1 MRSGIG
7 ERLRRLWSWRAGS
20 ASTSLT
26 NKARVT
32 TSGEPWDAHPFSIG
46 LPTSTDE
53 VQAKAAGTDGP
64 QVSGEGGRDEETHQ
78 LAMPSY
84 RPAVVVFSTR
94 GPGHVQLRFVGLKGR
109 SSRLYRLSGDGTPIT
124 ARIPLP
130 VGAKTIRFRVTTA
143 GGRNAWTAS
152 TSPLR
157 AVPRFQEEINGT
169 GSDLVHFRGGPGPG
183 VLHYAGP
190 NRIQLEALDGSL
202 VYRGSVVEGRAGEH
216 AFQWP
221 GRGYYQ
227 VRSSGA
233 WSLSIAC
240 PKTDHCD

>member
-1 MRSGIG
+1 MR
-7 ERLRRLWSWRAGS
+7 
-20 ASTSLT
+20 
-26 NKARVT
+26 NKAGVT
-32 TSGEPWDAHPFSIG
+32 APGEPWDAHPFSVS
-46 LPTSTDE
+46 LPVSTDE
-53 VQAKAAGTDGP
+53 VQAKAAGAEGP
-64 QVSGEGGRDEETHQ
+64 QVSGEGGRDEGTHQ

-84 RPAVVVFSTR
+84 RPAVMVFLTK
-94 GPGHVQLRFVGLKGR
+94 GQEHVQLRFVGLRGR

-130 VGAKTIRFRVTTA
+130 VGTETIRFRVTTA
-143 GGRNAWTAS
+143 DGRNAWTAS
-152 TSPLR
+152 VSPLR
-157 AVPRFQEEINGT
+157 TVPRFEEEISGT
-169 GSDLVHFRGGPGPG
+169 GSDLVHYRGGPGPG

-202 VYRGSVVEGRAGEH
+202 VYRGSVIEGRAGEH

-233 WSLSIAC
+233 WNLSIAC
-240 PKTDHCD
+240 PKADHCG